1 MKALALIAAMI
12 LAATEAWALTPQEG
26 ELAKNSDAY
35 LQSVVSLELFKRSEC
50 GYALAKRNFPTLDT
64 VWMAEVLPAFQP
76 QARNELATLWP
87 QIKEKIVNTVKKGKH
102 DASPKFGVDNKTE
115 CGIQAG
121 IALSL
126 YDRFRD
132 QWLAAKKQYGRTP

>member
-1 MKALALIAAMI
+1 MKAVALIAVTI
-12 LAATEAWALTPQEG
+12 LLATEAWALTPQEG

-35 LQSVVSLELFKRSEC
+35 LQSVLSLEHFKRSEC

-64 VWMAEVLPAFQP
+64 VWMKEVLPAFQP
-76 QARNELATLWP
+76 QARNELAMLWP
-87 QIKEKIVNTVKKGKH
+87 QIKEKIVNAAKKIKI
-102 DASPKFGVDNKTE
+102 DPSPNSGLDKKTE

-121 IALSL
+121 FALSL

>member
-12 LAATEAWALTPQEG
+12 LAATEAWALTPQEA
-26 ELAKNSDAY
+26 ELAKNSDSY
-35 LQSVVSLELFKRSEC
+35 LQSVVWLEPFKRSEC

-64 VWMAEVLPAFQP
+64 VWMTEILPAFQP
-76 QARNELATLWP
+76 QARNELATFWP
-87 QIKEKIVNTVKKGKH
+87 QAKEKIVNAAKKY
-102 DASPKFGVDNKTE
+102 DASPSFGVDKKTE

-121 IALSL
+121 IALGL

>member
-12 LAATEAWALTPQEG
+12 LAATELWALTPQEG

-35 LQSVVSLELFKRSEC
+35 LQSVVSLGLFKRSEC
-50 GYALAKRNFPTLDT
+50 GYALAKPNFPTLDT
-64 VWMAEVLPAFQP
+64 VWMTEILPAFQP
-76 QARNELATLWP
+76 QARNELAMLWP
-87 QIKEKIVNTVKKGKH
+87 QIKEKMVNAAKKISF
-102 DASPKFGVDNKTE
+102 DPSPNSGLDNKTE

-121 IALSL
+121 FALCL